1 MKKEIQ
7 ELKNCVSELEEK
19 VNTTVIQKIDS
30 EILEWGK
37 LADRGM
43 DWKDAKEWCKEQG
56 SGWRLPTVVE
66 ALQAYYDKIPGFG
79 TGLHWTSDEYSES
92 NARYVY
98 FTDGDTTYGNKTY
111 AYSVRCVRRKTNLT
125 IIK

>member
-7 ELKNCVSELEEK
+7 ELKNRISELEEK

-37 LADRGM
+37 LADRKM

-56 SGWRLPTVVE
+56 SDWSLPTVVD
-66 ALQAYYDKIPGFG
+66 ALQAYYDEIPGFG
-79 TGLHWTSDEYSES
+79 TGYHWTSTEFLKTHVRGV
-92 NARYVY
+92 N
-98 FTDGDTTYGNKTY
+98 FTDGNTDNYYKAN
-111 AYSVRCVRRKTNLT
+111 ALSVRCVRRKQT
-125 IIK
+125 

>member
-7 ELKNCVSELEEK
+7 ELKNRIKKIEEK
-19 VNTTVIQKIDS
+19 MDTTVIQKIDS

-56 SGWRLPTVVE
+56 SDWSLPTVVE

-79 TGLHWTSDEYSES
+79 TGLHWTSIEYSETL
-92 NARYVY
+92 ARYVS
-98 FTDGDTTYGNKTY
+98 FTDGNTYFNFKTI
-111 AYSVRCVRRKTNLT
+111 AYSVRCVRRKQT
-125 IIK
+125 

>member
-7 ELKNCVSELEEK
+7 ELKNRISELEDK

-37 LADRGM
+37 LADRRM
-43 DWKDAKEWCKEQG
+43 NLEDAKEWCKEQG
-56 SGWRLPTVVE
+56 SDWSLPTVVE

-79 TGLHWTSDEYSES
+79 TGYHWTSIEYSETL
-92 NARYVY
+92 ARYVN
-98 FTDGDTTYGNKTY
+98 FTDGNTYYNDKAF
-111 AYSVRCVRRKTNLT
+111 AYSVRCVRRKQT
-125 IIK
+125 